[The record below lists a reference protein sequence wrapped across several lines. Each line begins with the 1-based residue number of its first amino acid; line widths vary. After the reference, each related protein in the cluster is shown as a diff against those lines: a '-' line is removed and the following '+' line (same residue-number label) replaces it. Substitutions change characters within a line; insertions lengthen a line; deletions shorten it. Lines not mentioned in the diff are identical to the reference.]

1 MKKIKRSTLIPLVL
15 AVYLCVMAYIGY
27 EGYATGQT
35 SAMQYFGVIGVT
47 VVILIL
53 LHFNLKKR
61 ERLRQKRMDD
71 MKNNSNDKTN

>member
-1 MKKIKRSTLIPLVL
+1 
-15 AVYLCVMAYIGY
+15 
-27 EGYATGQT
+27 
-35 SAMQYFGVIGVT
+35 MQYFGVIGVT

>member
-1 MKKIKRSTLIPLVL
+1 
-15 AVYLCVMAYIGY
+15 
-27 EGYATGQT
+27 
-35 SAMQYFGVIGVT
+35 MQYFGVIGVT
-47 VVILIL
+47 VIILIL